1 VNDTCWVCGGAIS
14 GDEARVP
21 ARHVPHRLRR
31 FEGKLVHLRCH
42 GEWDGVAPPAVGAK
56 PVAPTRGPLTEG
68 KRLFSE
74 DLAVMLVISPRQ
86 ARRLLIR
93 LEAKHGVAVVGRTDG
108 RRGPRRF
115 TTAAAL
121 EAIGPPLH
129 SSDPSMPSRIADLE
143 VRVERL
149 ERPGVECLAR
159 CARRPT

>member
-1 VNDTCWVCGGAIS
+1 M
-14 GDEARVP
+14 P

-31 FEGKLVHLRCH
+31 FEGTPVHLRCH
-42 GEWDGVAPPAVGAK
+42 GEWDGVAPPALGAK
-56 PVAPTRGPLTEG
+56 LVALARPPLSEG

-74 DLAVMLVISPRQ
+74 DLAVMLGVSPRQ

-93 LEAKHGVAVVGRTDG
+93 LEATHGVAVVGSTDG

-129 SSDPSMPSRIADLE
+129 RSEPSMPSRVADLE

-149 ERPGVECLAR
+149 ERRE
-159 CARRPT
+159 